1 MKTSINGREAE
12 WSEEIR
18 DRWDST
24 ELNRAEGVITSAN
37 WYTARPYQDEY
48 STGSTKEGFVYT
60 AKQGYDFQVYSVEWH
75 VGKPDEAYIE
85 PRATL

>member
-1 MKTSINGREAE
+1 MKTSINGSEADWTE
-12 WSEEIR
+12 AIR

-24 ELNRAEGVITSAN
+24 EADRPDGEITSAN

-60 AKQGYDFQVYSVEWH
+60 ARRGYDHIVYSCEWH
-75 VGKPDEAYIE
+75 VGKPNEAYIE
-85 PRATL
+85 PRAIL